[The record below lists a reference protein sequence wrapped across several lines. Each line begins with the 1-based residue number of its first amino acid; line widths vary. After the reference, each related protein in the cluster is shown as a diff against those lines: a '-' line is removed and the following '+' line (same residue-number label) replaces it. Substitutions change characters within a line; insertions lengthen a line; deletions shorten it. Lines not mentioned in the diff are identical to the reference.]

1 MVTTD
6 GEIVPRARAPKM
18 SAKIAN
24 LIADQILTG
33 GIIEGQRLPTEK
45 DMVAEHGVARTTVR
59 EALRLLESRDLV
71 TIKSGIGGGPV
82 AKRPKLESLGNTM
95 KLFLQIDGAN
105 ISDVIDVRLMLEPI
119 VAREAAANITDEQV
133 GVMQTALD
141 RMREDP
147 GDYGNFQD
155 NNAAFQRSVYDAA
168 GNPVLNIVMETL
180 WLLVRD
186 AEPNE
191 HPIATRLAAIE
202 MQQDVLDAMRARDE
216 DAAADTMS
224 AFVQETAKYYRRR
237 LSKIISRP
245 VRWQM

>member
-1 MVTTD
+1 MTNDDTAA
-6 GEIVPRARAPKM
+6 PRARGPKM

-24 LIADQILTG
+24 VIADEILTG
-33 GIIEGQRLPTEK
+33 GIVEGQRLPTEK

-82 AKRPKLESLGNTM
+82 AKRPELESLGNTM
-95 KLFLQIDGAN
+95 KLFLQIGGAN

-119 VAREAAANITDEQV
+119 VAREAAANITDKQIEL
-133 GVMQTALD
+133 MQTALD

-147 GDYGNFQD
+147 GDYANFQE
-155 NNAAFQRSVYDAA
+155 NNAVFQRCVYDAA
-168 GNPVLNIVMETL
+168 DNPVLKIVMETL

-191 HPIATRLAAIE
+191 HPMATRLAAVE
-202 MQQDVLDAMRARDE
+202 MQQDVLDAMRERDTE
-216 DAAADTMS
+216 ATAIAMN
-224 AFVQETAKYYRRR
+224 AFNEESAKYYRRR
-237 LSKIISRP
+237 LAEIISRP
-245 VRWQM
+245 VHWQM